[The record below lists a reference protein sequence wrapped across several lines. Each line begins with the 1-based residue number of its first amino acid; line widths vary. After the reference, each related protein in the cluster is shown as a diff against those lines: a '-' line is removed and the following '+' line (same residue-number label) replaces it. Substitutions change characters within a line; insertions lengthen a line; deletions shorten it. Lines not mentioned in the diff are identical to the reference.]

1 MPCNLKLADPD
12 IMTRKPHQPL
22 QELKPDPLKSVRDRT
37 SGGAK
42 AVFQRAGTAGQP
54 LVVNIQRFA
63 TKEGDDPDAAP
74 PGPPETISLSAK
86 VFGQPLRLDI
96 LQTVLDLNLEL
107 TYDW

>member
-1 MPCNLKLADPD
+1 
-12 IMTRKPHQPL
+12 
-22 QELKPDPLKSVRDRT
+22 VRDRT

-74 PGPPETISLSAK
+74 PGPPETLSLSAK

-96 LQTVLDLNLEL
+96 LQTVLVTNKEWNNDV
-107 TYDW
+107 W